1 MLWQEQLPSPQL
13 GTIHVMV
20 LFKRLPRLVWSP
32 LRDEDIV
39 PPDAQAQHP
48 ALAQEFKTLEG
59 ELLPHFRELNA
70 GALQYQNEFRR
81 DQLVLILG
89 GALAAVLGVLHA
101 TVTQGAA
108 TWAGI
113 TEAVLAAA
121 LSALALRARTVGGQ
135 QRYFTSRLKAEKLR
149 AEYFLFLGGVG
160 TYADTKGRLP
170 NLIRRVAE
178 IKSGEIKNA

>member
-1 MLWQEQLPSPQL
+1 
-13 GTIHVMV
+13 MV

-32 LRDEDIV
+32 MPDEDIV

-48 ALAQEFKTLEG
+48 ALSGDLKTLG
-59 ELLPHFRELNA
+59 DELLPHFRELNA
-70 GALQYQNEFRR
+70 YALQYQNEFRR
-81 DQLVLILG
+81 DQLILISG
-89 GALAAVLGVLHA
+89 GALAAVLGVLHVSVPHA
-101 TVTQGAA
+101 AA

-135 QRYFTSRLKAEKLR
+135 RRYFTWRLKAEKLR
-149 AEYFLFLGGVG
+149 SEYFLFLGSVGV
-160 TYADTKGRLP
+160 YADRKARVP

-178 IKSGEIKNA
+178 IKSGEIRNG